1 MKKRIANFIMIAVIV
16 LIAAAGVL
24 VVGHIQGWFDKADGQ
39 NAVLSA
45 VRGLVTM
52 ERGGVAYD
60 AEAGTV
66 LRQGDRLTA
75 SYGAAA
81 TIQVG
86 GGWLTMGEKTELSV
100 TEPSADGFAAT
111 VTSGEVFFCAE
122 TPITVSF
129 DRYEA
134 IFSDAVASL
143 SVRSGARSI
152 SVYEGTVSCEEN
164 QARAGQMLNLIGDD
178 RSVTACPIESL
189 NDFLIGQLR
198 AANETRSLCFTNEEL
213 DRLVADRQASMQA
226 LLTAPT
232 QPEASGEPAEETEP
246 SSSAETQENTA
257 PSAAPTQTPTEA
269 TQAASSTETEPSE
282 TQPEE
287 TEPPVKN
294 TCTISIRCD
303 TILNNMDSLAPGKA
317 EFVPGDGF
325 ILYPVTVEFEDGE
338 TVFDVLT
345 RICTTYG
352 IQIEYSWTP
361 MYDSYYIEGI
371 GHLYEFDC
379 GSESGW
385 MYKVNGWFPNYG
397 CSAYTL
403 KDGDSIAWCYTC
415 VGLGADIG
423 GAAG

>member
-16 LIAAAGVL
+16 LVAAAGVL
-24 VVGHIQGWFDKADGQ
+24 AVGHIRGWFDKADGQ
-39 NAVLSA
+39 DAVLSA
-45 VRGLVTM
+45 VRGIVTM

-66 LRQGDRLTA
+66 LRRGDRLTA
-75 SYGAAA
+75 SYGATA

-100 TEPSADGFAAT
+100 TEPSVDGFAAT

-122 TPITVSF
+122 TPVTVSF
-129 DRYEA
+129 DRCEVV
-134 IFSDAVASL
+134 FSDAVASL

-152 SVYEGTVSCEEN
+152 CVYEGSVSCGEIR
-164 QARAGQMLNLIGDD
+164 AGAGQMLNLIGDD

-198 AANETRSLCFTNEEL
+198 TANESRSLCFTNEAL

-232 QPEASGEPAEETEP
+232 QPETSAEPAEETEP
-246 SSSAETQENTA
+246 SSPVETQGNTET
-257 PSAAPTQTPTEA
+257 SAAPTQTPTEA
-269 TQAASSTETEPSE
+269 AQAASSTETEPSE

-287 TEPPVKN
+287 TEPPAKN

-303 TILNNMDSLAPGKA
+303 TILNNMDALAPGKA

-325 ILYPVTVEFEDGE
+325 ILYPVTVEFTEGE
-338 TVFDVLT
+338 TAFDVLT
-345 RICTTYG
+345 RVCTTYG

-371 GHLYEFDC
+371 SHLYEFDC

-403 KDGDSIAWCYTC
+403 KDGDSIVWCYTC
-415 VGLGADIG
+415 VGLGADLG
-423 GAAG
+423 G